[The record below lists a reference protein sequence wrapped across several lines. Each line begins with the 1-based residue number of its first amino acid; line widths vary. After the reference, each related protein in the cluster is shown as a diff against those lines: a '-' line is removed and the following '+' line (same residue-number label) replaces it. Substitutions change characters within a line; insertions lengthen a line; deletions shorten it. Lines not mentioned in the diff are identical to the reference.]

1 MLRRQLT
8 RIEISL
14 RDLEEWEEARR
25 AREQANA
32 SPNQEQGMMEQ
43 TLVPDLPEVPVDIL
57 KKAMEEIIPEI
68 IHERIGY
75 HPKVDPGR
83 LN

>member
-14 RDLEEWEEARR
+14 RDLQEWEEARR
-25 AREQANA
+25 ARDQANA

-75 HPKVDPGR
+75 HAKEDPGR